1 MDQWNETE
9 NPNMNPQAYGHL
21 KFNEEAKIIQCKMKE
36 SSTNVSDL
44 TGFWHEE
51 KSKPIHI

>member
-21 KFNEEAKIIQCKMKE
+21 KFNKEAKIIQCKMKE